1 MKAVKV
7 FEAGDVNVLKI
18 VEVEKPVIKEGWSLV
33 KIKGFGV
40 NRSEIFTRKGYSP
53 NVIFPR
59 ILGIECV
66 GLIEETSDEKNFPIK
81 SKVVSIMGEMGRK
94 FDGSYAEY
102 VLLPNSQIYKVN
114 IDMEWS
120 EFASIPETYYTAY
133 GSFKNLNIT
142 DGDKVLVRG
151 ATSGVGI
158 AFAKLVKAKFQNI
171 KLYGSTR
178 EKSKINKLL
187 ESCYDEVILD
197 SDGILQTSQTFDKIL
212 ELIGPKVIKNS
223 IQHLKEYGIICN
235 TGLLGESWYLEKFDP
250 IEELKNNIYL
260 TTFYS
265 GNVTEEKLKEMFEY
279 IKHYKIRS
287 IPEKIFSLDK
297 IQEAHKYLENR
308 QSFGKVVIINE

>member
-133 GSFKNLNIT
+133 GSFKNLNII

-158 AFAKLVKAKFQNI
+158 AFAKLVKAKFPNI

-279 IKHYKIRS
+279 IKYYKIRS

-297 IQEAHKYLENR
+297 IQEAHKYLENK